1 MNNIKI
7 LSMKLENFKGIKSL
21 DIEMNGLNVKIFG
34 DNATGKTT
42 IVDAFLWLLFDK
54 DSQNKKDFSIKTV
67 DQYGKE
73 IHGLEHMVQAE
84 FDVNGTKLNLKKV
97 YAEKWVKKRGFA
109 TAEFTGHTVSF
120 FVNDVPNKKKE
131 FDETIKSIV
140 NEDIFK
146 LLTNPSFFNEQMHWK
161 DRREMLIKICG
172 DIDDEDVIMSDK
184 RLTKLSEVI
193 GNRSIE
199 DNKKIIAA
207 RRSEINKE
215 LEKIPVRIDEINR
228 SLPDLSDV
236 DKTLL
241 EKQIE
246 SINISIDEKM
256 TLINNMQN
264 GLEISNKRRELQD
277 IEIDIR
283 NLIYEIEGDTKEKF
297 YAAKARLQ
305 EEESNISLIK
315 NKINAKQ
322 QLIKN
327 ILSENSRLEVENIDL
342 RTKWTDIN
350 SREFTFEQDC
360 NCPTCGQYLPKEKIE
375 EARNKAHSEF
385 NISKSKKLEQ
395 INLSGKQNKEKMENN
410 LSEIAG
416 FQKKIDGYRE
426 QISIKDN
433 LVKMIQ
439 ENLVALEKSISDVSK
454 DKRYIGKLNEKS
466 VIEQEIVKFTKNSN
480 ESVLTIKK
488 EIDELKHK
496 RDEIQAELVKFEMV
510 DMSKKRIDELMKQER
525 ILATEFEKL
534 EHELYLTEEFI
545 RTKVKMVTDL
555 INSKFKYARFKLFE
569 QQING
574 GLQECCET
582 TFEGV
587 PYSTGLNNAARIN
600 VGLDIINTLSKHYGL
615 HAPIFIDNAESVTKF
630 IDTDSQIVSLIVS
643 EQDKKLRVE
652 I

>member
-97 YAEKWVKKRGFA
+97 YAEKWVKKRGSA

-131 FDETIKSIV
+131 FDEIIKSIV

-146 LLTNPSFFNEQMHWK
+146 LLTNPNFFNEQLHWK
-161 DRREMLIKICG
+161 DRRNMLIEICG

-283 NLIYEIEGDTKEKF
+283 NLIYEIEGDTKEKI
-297 YAAKARLQ
+297 YRKKARLQ
-305 EEESNISLIK
+305 EEQSNISLIQSK
-315 NKINAKQ
+315 IDRNKSLIEYAKDDNTK
-322 QLIKN
+322 LDN
-327 ILSENSRLEVENIDL
+327 IIADL
-342 RTKWTDIN
+342 REEWVSAN
-350 SREFTFEQDC
+350 NEVFEFSYE
-360 NCPTCGQYLPKEKIE
+360 NKCPSCGQDLPERKIE
-375 EARNKAHSEF
+375 EARTKALEEF
-385 NISKSKKLEQ
+385 NFKKSNRLES
-395 INLSGKQNKEKMENN
+395 INAAGKRDKARKEDN
-410 LSEIAG
+410 LAEIERL
-416 FQKKIDGYRE
+416 QKEIDGYRE

-466 VIEQEIVKFTKNSN
+466 VIEQEIVQLTKNSN

-488 EIDELKHK
+488 EIGELKHK